1 MNIRTEFSLVGSG
14 SYSKIQFLKDATENS
29 NIVYLVLVKQG
40 IFELLEFVILEVWDC
55 ISNIYPQIKTKKV
68 KISQDIFRWHTIH
81 NVYLQTQVPL
91 LIK

>member
-1 MNIRTEFSLVGSG
+1 MKVI
-14 SYSKIQFLKDATENS
+14 TENS
-29 NIVYLVLVKQG
+29 KIVYLVLIKHGV
-40 IFELLEFVILEVWDC
+40 FELLEFVILEVWDC

-68 KISQDIFRWHTIH
+68 KISQDIFSWHTIH

>member
-1 MNIRTEFSLVGSG
+1 M
-14 SYSKIQFLKDATENS
+14 KDVTENS
-29 NIVYLVLVKQG
+29 KIVYLVLVKQG

-68 KISQDIFRWHTIH
+68 KISQDIFSWHTIH